1 MRGSPQADVSSC
13 GLDCVCSWATVLCMI
28 SLSNLL
34 LCLFTC
40 VLLSRAMLLLGAV
53 KLQPAHALQS
63 MSSKPYNVQFYNR
76 YYYSPVA
83 GSCPFMTWV
92 TTRDW
97 HPLIAH
103 SLSPLMQLTLI
114 KIVEILGMMNKVC
127 FFRFSVEIV
136 PSPIGEPAPPS
147 AHLYVFSTF
156 SPAVYLFTHVCRERR
171 KLFARS
177 KSEKTMCSM
186 PIPVT

>member
-1 MRGSPQADVSSC
+1 
-13 GLDCVCSWATVLCMI
+13 MI
-28 SLSNLL
+28 SLSNLP

-40 VLLSRAMLLLGAV
+40 VLLSRAILLLGAV

-63 MSSKPYNVQFYNR
+63 MSSNPYNVQFYNR

-114 KIVEILGMMNKVC
+114 KIVEILGMINKVC

-156 SPAVYLFTHVCRERR
+156 NPECIFSLMCAGSDESCLHEVKARR
-171 KLFARS
+171 PCAQCPSR
-177 KSEKTMCSM
+177 
-186 PIPVT
+186 